1 MGTFCSDRVRKIN
14 GYEQP
19 REARLSKHERPKFIT
34 PISPCPA
41 LPYSHPQEREKRGK
55 TRKKRDKSN
64 TVRWWWWKKERKR
77 WRNKGLKRWLH
88 VSGVSEVAHSL
99 AGKRKSWCFFFF
111 FLSELN
117 VVCLSFSLSWP
128 LEQWQQRARHRL
140 TSTHTQK
147 HTSTHAHTLTLHTLI
162 QILLTHSIVKV
173 YYSILMWFLPFIRAT
188 QQPYRSSQA
197 QHVDLS
203 FIKRINTF
211 WICIKTAFEMNLK

>member
-99 AGKRKSWCFFFF
+99 AGKRKSWCFFFLF
-111 FLSELN
+111 SFRAERRLFEFQSKLTAGAVTAAGKAPAHVHTHSEIHLN
-117 VVCLSFSLSWP
+117 
-128 LEQWQQRARHRL
+128 
-140 TSTHTQK
+140 
-147 HTSTHAHTLTLHTLI
+147 TLTLHTLI

-197 QHVDLS
+197 QQVDLS